1 MSYLERD
8 VYGMYK
14 CDLPSGLCLMGADT
28 LIGEEVRNKQDESLG
43 EIKEIMIDM
52 RTGQV
57 GYVVMSLGG
66 WFSYSERLYAVPWKA
81 LQHDVGNHRFIL
93 DVSRDKLQSAP
104 AFEKDQWPDMADQTW
119 VREINST
126 YGTEPYLMGM

>member
-14 CDLPSGLCLMGADT
+14 CDVPSGRCLMGADT
-28 LIGEEVRNKQDESLG
+28 LIGEQVYNKKDEELG
-43 EIKEIMIDM
+43 EIKEIMLDM

-57 GYVVMSLGG
+57 GYAVLGLGG
-66 WFSYSERLYAVPWKA
+66 WFSYGERLFAVPWKA
-81 LQHDVGNHRFIL
+81 LQLDAANHRFIL
-93 DVSRDKLQSAP
+93 DIDQNRLQSAP
-104 AFEKDQWPDMADQTW
+104 SFDKDQWPDTEDPNW
-119 VREINST
+119 VREINSF

>member
-66 WFSYSERLYAVPWKA
+66 WFNYNERLYAVPWKA
-81 LQHDVGNHRFIL
+81 LQHDVANHRFVL
-93 DVSRDKLQSAP
+93 DVSREKLQSAP
-104 AFEKDQWPDMADQTW
+104 AFEKDQWPDMADATW
-119 VREINST
+119 VREINSA
-126 YGTEPYLMGM
+126 YGTEPYHMGM

>member
-14 CDLPSGLCLMGADT
+14 CDIPSGLCLMGADT
-28 LIGEEVRNKQDESLG
+28 LIGEEVRNKQDDDLG

-52 RTGQV
+52 RSGKV
-57 GYVVMSLGG
+57 AYAVLGLGG
-66 WFSYSERLYAVPWKA
+66 WFSYGERLFAVPWNA
-81 LQHDVGNHRFIL
+81 LQHDVANHRFIL
-93 DVSRDKLQSAP
+93 DISQDRLQNAP
-104 AFEKDQWPDMADQTW
+104 AFDKDNWPDMADASW
-119 VREINST
+119 VREIHSY